1 MLDFFKT
8 MVVLTIAFLTIYVII
23 NLFSSSTIFEGME
36 NATSATN
43 GTASNGIAGSAES
56 YADSIKAQAV
66 KLQDQLLVSKYRKDY
81 ENTIIHMDDLIG
93 LLMIQQVQTMKTT
106 GDTKE
111 IINSLNNL
119 NTLKMSKESL
129 NITMKFLDGL

>member
-36 NATSATN
+36 NATSAT
-43 GTASNGIAGSAES
+43 TSNGIAGSAES

-119 NTLKMSKESL
+119 NTLKMSK
-129 NITMKFLDGL
+129 

>member
-8 MVVLTIAFLTIYVII
+8 MVVLTVSFLTIYVII
-23 NLFSSSTIFEGME
+23 NLFNSSNNFEGME
-36 NATSATN
+36 NANVTN
-43 GTASNGIAGSAES
+43 TTNGIAGSAET

-93 LLMIQQVQTMKTT
+93 LLMIQQVQTIKTT
-106 GDTKE
+106 SDPKE
-111 IINSLNNL
+111 LINSLNVL

-129 NITMKFLDGL
+129 NVTMNFLDGL